1 MLAHNPSSQHVDAFD
16 GRLAIVS
23 HSHPSISKGGAEIS
37 AFTLYKGLLD
47 LGIDA
52 VFIAACSEDD
62 RGRLSLG
69 SSREHAVFY
78 DTRIYDHFY
87 QLGSAFT
94 TSALRE
100 LFIKLKIDVVNF
112 HHYLNFGIDA
122 ISKASIRLGLPTFFT
137 IHEFL
142 SLCHH
147 HGQMITRPTRLL
159 CHKATPEACHTC
171 FPEYSR
177 QQFAIRQGLV
187 SRTFQEV
194 SGFISPSR
202 FLAEIYIKA
211 GLPAKKFAIIENG
224 LAHRPSSPM
233 PPRQRHGDGAWVYG
247 FFGQINPF
255 KGVDTLLKA
264 ADVLVKNPSAK
275 DRVRIRIHGNVI
287 GQSEDF
293 MQAFDKAIRTNNVVE
308 YAGPY
313 NNANVSSL
321 MSECDYVVVPSTWWE
336 NSPVVIQEAFAVGR
350 PIICTGIGGMAEK
363 IVNGVSGL
371 HFRLNDSADLA
382 RVILEG
388 SNNNLYENLLAGVP
402 DTLDQRDM
410 AKRYLAFI
418 TTSIKRRVPNGIAIS
433 TI

>member
-1 MLAHNPSSQHVDAFD
+1 
-16 GRLAIVS
+16 
-23 HSHPSISKGGAEIS
+23 
-37 AFTLYKGLLD
+37 
-47 LGIDA
+47 
-52 VFIAACSEDD
+52 
-62 RGRLSLG
+62 
-69 SSREHAVFY
+69 
-78 DTRIYDHFY
+78 
-87 QLGSAFT
+87 
-94 TSALRE
+94 
-100 LFIKLKIDVVNF
+100 
-112 HHYLNFGIDA
+112 
-122 ISKASIRLGLPTFFT
+122 
-137 IHEFL
+137 
-142 SLCHH
+142 
-147 HGQMITRPTRLL
+147 
-159 CHKATPEACHTC
+159 
-171 FPEYSR
+171 
-177 QQFAIRQGLV
+177 
-187 SRTFQEV
+187 
-194 SGFISPSR
+194 
-202 FLAEIYIKA
+202 
-211 GLPAKKFAIIENG
+211 
-224 LAHRPSSPM
+224 M